1 MRERQQSFRKARW
14 KEAAWRSAEYG
25 IAIGIAVLCGYGI
38 VLWRW

>member
-1 MRERQQSFRKARW
+1 LRWVDAARF
-14 KEAAWRSAEYG
+14 SLEYA